1 MMNIQG
7 KDTVTLRGVGI
18 GAGSACGR
26 LKFYQRNSAVV
37 PQVSSSTPVIERER
51 LSVAREKARERIDFL
66 RGKALREIG
75 EKEAEIF
82 EIHGML
88 IQDEDFSELMEE
100 LILGGASA
108 EEAADGAARK
118 YAEILR
124 ALPDPYLSARAADLG
139 DIARHILS
147 ALREQESSAVENDT
161 EAYILVADDLAP
173 SETVLLDKSK
183 ILGFVTFFGTPNSH
197 TAILARAMGIPALI
211 GVGKMETSMDG
222 EMGLL
227 SASEGIL
234 VVSPDEGQVDSF
246 QKKIGRESELAREHE
261 KYMRSLINRPA
272 ITRGGRK
279 LLIYANVGESAD
291 VDSALLN
298 GAEGIGLLRSEFLYL
313 TLDRYPTEEEL
324 FESYRAVVSKM
335 EGKRVIVR
343 TLDIGADKTAGYFG
357 LQREENPALGFR
369 GVRLCLGRVPM
380 FKTQLRAILRASA
393 YGRLSIMVPMI
404 VSAEE
409 VRRCRRLLEE
419 SMSELKKEGKSF
431 DPSPEFGIMVE
442 TPAAALMSEELAAEV
457 DFFSVGTN
465 DLLQYTL
472 AADRQNAAVAS
483 LCEENHE
490 PVLRLIAM
498 ACEAIHR
505 HDGWIGICGELAAD
519 LRLTQRFVDMGV
531 DELSVSPPYLLG
543 VREKV
548 TECR

>member
-1 MMNIQG
+1 MNIKR

-26 LKFYQRNSAVV
+26 LKFYQRNAATV
-37 PQVSSSTPVIERER
+37 PKASSSTPEIERER
-51 LSVAREKARERIDFL
+51 LREAREKAQAQIGFL
-66 RGKALREIG
+66 HGKALREIG

-88 IQDEDFSELMEE
+88 LRDEDFLDLMED
-100 LILGGASA
+100 LIAKGASA
-108 EEAADGAARK
+108 EAAADGAAQQ

-124 ALPDPYLSARAADLG
+124 ALPDPYLSARAADIG
-139 DIARHILS
+139 DIARQILT
-147 ALREQESSAVENDT
+147 ALQEKESPTGENEA

-211 GVGKMETSMDG
+211 GVGEMEDSVNG

-227 SASEGIL
+227 NACEGTL
-234 VVSPDEGQVDSF
+234 TVSPDEAQLLSF
-246 QKKIGRESELAREHE
+246 RKKIGRESELAREHE
-261 KYMRSLINRPA
+261 KYLRSLINKPA

-279 LLIYANVGESAD
+279 LLIYANVGEAAD

-324 FESYRAVVSKM
+324 FESYRSVVTKM

-343 TLDIGADKTAGYFG
+343 TLDIGADKTADYFG

-369 GVRLCLGRVPM
+369 GVRLCLGRVPL

-393 YGRLSIMVPMI
+393 YGSLSIMVPMI
-404 VSAEE
+404 VCVEE
-409 VRRCRRLLEE
+409 VRHCRRLLGEC
-419 SMSELKKEGKSF
+419 MTELKKEGKAF
-431 DPSPEFGIMVE
+431 DPDPEFGIMVE

-472 AADRQNAAVAS
+472 AADRQNAAVAP
-483 LCEENHE
+483 LCEENPE
-490 PVLRLIAM
+490 PVLRLISM
-498 ACEAIHR
+498 ASEAIHR

-531 DELSVSPPYLLG
+531 DELSVSAPYLLG

-548 TECR
+548 TECK